1 MSGTARLRR
10 LGAGGL
16 GVALLAVVLSF
27 LGVAD
32 ASADGHGSAAAPTSR
47 VDVVHAT
54 SAGAS
59 LVERV
64 LRPTSTTSSRSTR
77 SSTPASAAVAGGVLV
92 ALAVTLMGAATAR
105 RVRPA
110 FVPARP
116 RDRAPPRHS

>member
-10 LGAGGL
+10 LGAGGV
-16 GVALLAVVLSF
+16 GVALLALVLSF

-32 ASADGHGSAAAPTSR
+32 ASAAGPGSTAAATSR
-47 VDVVHAT
+47 VDVAHAS

-64 LRPTSTTSSRSTR
+64 LRPTANASSRST
-77 SSTPASAAVAGGVLV
+77 SPASAVVPAALV
-92 ALAVTLMGAATAR
+92 ALTAVLVGAATAR

-110 FVPARP
+110 FVPARR